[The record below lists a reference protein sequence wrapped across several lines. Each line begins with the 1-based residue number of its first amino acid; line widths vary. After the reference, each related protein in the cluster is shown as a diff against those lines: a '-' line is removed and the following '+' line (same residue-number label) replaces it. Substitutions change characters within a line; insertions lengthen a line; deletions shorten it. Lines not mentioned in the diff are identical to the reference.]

1 MWLRILAIGL
11 VTLLLAAG
19 AVHFPPL
26 WLFVVVTPVWL
37 ELCFVWEEER
47 IRTMVL
53 HELEAARRS
62 VWADDA
68 SDDQPA

>member
-1 MWLRILAIGL
+1 MRFRFVAIGL

-47 IRTMVL
+47 IRATIL
-53 HELEAARRS
+53 NELEAARQGMWR
-62 VWADDA
+62 DEA
-68 SDDQPA
+68 SDDRRA